1 MVMQYS
7 FAESRNLQG
16 HYKHI
21 NVLQTPKTL
30 RRQEDH
36 MTLKKRTTWAFHS
49 KNRPQINASTS
60 FDILVSDFNINAL
73 EQNTQILQILS
84 NYKQGVTE
92 LTQIS
97 CRFSDHVFFQKQIMQ
112 DKGTQNVF
120 IATHFSNYDAVFLT
134 LQVKFS
140 DCVHDFDCQL

>member
-1 MVMQYS
+1 
-7 FAESRNLQG
+7 
-16 HYKHI
+16 
-21 NVLQTPKTL
+21 
-30 RRQEDH
+30 
-36 MTLKKRTTWAFHS
+36 MTLIKRTTLAFHS

-60 FDILVSDFNINAL
+60 FDILVSDFKINAL
-73 EQNTQILQILS
+73 EQNTQILQMLS

-97 CRFSDHVFFQKQIMQ
+97 CGFSDHVFFRKQIMQ

-134 LQVKFS
+134 LQMKFS
-140 DCVHDFDCQL
+140 DCIHDFDCQL